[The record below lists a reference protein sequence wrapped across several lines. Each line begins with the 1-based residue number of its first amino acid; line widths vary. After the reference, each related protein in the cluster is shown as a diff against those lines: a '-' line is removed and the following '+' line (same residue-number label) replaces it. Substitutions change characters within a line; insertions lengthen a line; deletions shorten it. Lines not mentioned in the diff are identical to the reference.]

1 MSKKSNI
8 KVKKRNI
15 NKRTISFNNFLGKV
29 CQLKF
34 GIKIIKLIT
43 LINLFK
49 PTISDIR
56 TFFINFLLSKITLK
70 IKGRGNS
77 LILGSSFLNSYYPSE
92 VYLNSEQKAVNNSYN
107 FINDTNIVELIWN
120 NNIEKCEYMFDG
132 CKNITEIDLSNFDT
146 SQVSKMR
153 NMFAS
158 CSSLISLNLSNISQS
173 CSSLTSLNLSNFDVS
188 ELTTVSMMFKDCNT
202 LSYLNIKKF
211 SKATFYSTGQKDVFE
226 GVPDNIVVCLDSNYN
241 QNSLSS
247 KIYEETDCPIIYC
260 LDDWQSKRKK
270 IIIDNDDKCLDNC
283 DEPPYIYEYN
293 GKCYRTPHNI
303 NIEEYQTSSFKT
315 MLSTNDI
322 QTDYNA
328 KEISSSII
336 INIINTEKLNS
347 ININYQE
354 PTDALSTKEILNEE
368 TININFQETT
378 EVLNNQEDYIEEE
391 KDEIKLY
398 NKFLENIET
407 IFTSE
412 NYNTSKL
419 DNGEDDYIEFNKILI
434 TLTTTENQKINVNN
448 NLTTIYLSECE
459 NSIRSHYNLINNET
473 IYMKKIDV
481 IQEGMKI
488 PKIEYDIYCKLNS
501 SKLIKLNITTICVK
515 DKILLSIPIKI
526 TENIDILNTTSNYYK
541 DICYQSTSGKGTD
554 MILKDRKKEF
564 IKENKTVC
572 QEDCSFFQYNY
583 DIQKANCSCNIVK
596 SDLNYTNI
604 NINTTKLYEN
614 FEDNNINKKDISN
627 LGITSCNIFDS
638 NENLKNNTGFYLLL
652 FILVIFIIV
661 FIIFYIRGLNLLKQ
675 KINEVIQKKFGNK
688 NSPQKNKVKKNNN
701 ILENRI
707 ISNKKT
713 KSKRKRNKKKDS
725 LIKSNTTDNKLLN
738 KKKNKK
744 NNILPANSLQNK
756 NNKKLDA
763 KTINNNNKPDT
774 DYEFNWLSYEKALIY
789 DKRSSCDYYC
799 SLIGS
804 KQLFI
809 FTFCSF
815 NDYNSGIIKKF
826 TFFLSFALHYTINA
840 LFFDDSNIHQIYED
854 EGKYNFGYQIP
865 YIIISAIAST
875 LFLRLI
881 LKFFILT
888 DKIVV
893 EVKQQQNIIL
903 AKNKKKSS
911 LKCIKIKFAFFFV
924 FNFILLGFFW
934 YYLTCFN
941 AVYKNTQIY
950 LIENTCI
957 SFGLSLFYP
966 FIINLLP
973 MSLRMCSINSKNKN
987 HRCLY
992 NVSKFLQVL

>member
-29 CQLKF
+29 CQLKY

-70 IKGRGNS
+70 IKGRGNN

-107 FINDTNIVELIWN
+107 FINDTNVVELIWN

-158 CSSLISLNLSNISQS
+158 CSSLISLNLSNIRTSKVDDMKYMFFSCTSLSSIDLSYFDTLKVSSMPAMFQS

-419 DNGEDDYIEFNKILI
+419 DKGEDDYIEFNKILI
-434 TLTTTENQKINVNN
+434 TLTTTENQKINLNN

-501 SKLIKLNITTICVK
+501 SKLIKLNITTICDK

-526 TENIDILNTTSNYYK
+526 TENIDILNTTSDYYK
-541 DICYQSTSGKGTD
+541 
-554 MILKDRKKEF
+554 
-564 IKENKTVC
+564 
-572 QEDCSFFQYNY
+572 
-583 DIQKANCSCNIVK
+583 
-596 SDLNYTNI
+596 
-604 NINTTKLYEN
+604 
-614 FEDNNINKKDISN
+614 
-627 LGITSCNIFDS
+627 
-638 NENLKNNTGFYLLL
+638 
-652 FILVIFIIV
+652 
-661 FIIFYIRGLNLLKQ
+661 
-675 KINEVIQKKFGNK
+675 
-688 NSPQKNKVKKNNN
+688 
-701 ILENRI
+701 
-707 ISNKKT
+707 
-713 KSKRKRNKKKDS
+713 
-725 LIKSNTTDNKLLN
+725 
-738 KKKNKK
+738 
-744 NNILPANSLQNK
+744 
-756 NNKKLDA
+756 
-763 KTINNNNKPDT
+763 
-774 DYEFNWLSYEKALIY
+774 
-789 DKRSSCDYYC
+789 
-799 SLIGS
+799 
-804 KQLFI
+804 
-809 FTFCSF
+809 
-815 NDYNSGIIKKF
+815 
-826 TFFLSFALHYTINA
+826 
-840 LFFDDSNIHQIYED
+840 
-854 EGKYNFGYQIP
+854 
-865 YIIISAIAST
+865 
-875 LFLRLI
+875 
-881 LKFFILT
+881 
-888 DKIVV
+888 
-893 EVKQQQNIIL
+893 
-903 AKNKKKSS
+903 
-911 LKCIKIKFAFFFV
+911 KIK
-924 FNFILLGFFW
+924 
-934 YYLTCFN
+934 YYYQYQL
-941 AVYKNTQIY
+941 K
-950 LIENTCI
+950 
-957 SFGLSLFYP
+957 
-966 FIINLLP
+966 
-973 MSLRMCSINSKNKN
+973 
-987 HRCLY
+987 
-992 NVSKFLQVL
+992 